1 MRKIAI
7 VSIVLMMVSIGFL
20 SGCEEQIKDTDGD
33 GYKDDV
39 DAFPNDSTEWIDS
52 DKDGWGD
59 NSDAFPID
67 SNLHLIDRAFI
78 LDKGFGGR
86 IFPLNIT
93 MQGIIGY
100 GAKLESDVKYVE
112 LSWEITNP
120 SRDTFTLE
128 EQENIRIE
136 IQNPDGITVY
146 DFNTQRY
153 LIDTANRIAIT
164 SKNWGNW
171 IVRYINNNDFNVTIS
186 IDMYKMK

>member
-1 MRKIAI
+1 MRKMALVLIA
-7 VSIVLMMVSIGFL
+7 LMMVSIGFL
-20 SGCEEQIKDTDGD
+20 SGCEERIDADGD

-39 DAFPNDSTEWIDS
+39 DVFPNDSAEWIDS

-67 SNLHLIDRAFI
+67 SNLHLIDRVFI

-100 GAKLESDVKYVE
+100 GAKVESDVKYVE

-136 IQNPDGITVY
+136 IQNPDGVIVY

-153 LIDTANRIAIT
+153 LIDTANRITIT

-171 IVRYINNNDFNVTIS
+171 IVRYINNNDFNVTI
-186 IDMYKMK
+186 